1 MPRVVLV
8 VDDDPLVLELTS
20 SMLAELGC
28 DVIAVTSATEA
39 LENLASNRR
48 VEILIT
54 DINMPD
60 IGGYELAEKARR
72 VKKDLQVILV
82 SGRDTNGHG
91 LPLIRKPFLTADLK
105 QVMKQ
110 TTGLC

>member
-1 MPRVVLV
+1 M
-8 VDDDPLVLELTS
+8 LE
-20 SMLAELGC
+20 ELGC
-28 DVIAVTSATEA
+28 DVIAVSSASEA
-39 LENLASNRR
+39 LENLASNQR

-72 VKKDLQVILV
+72 MKKDLQVILV
-82 SGRDTNGHG
+82 SGRDTNSYDF
-91 LPLIRKPFLTADLK
+91 PLVRKPFLQQDLM
-105 QVMKQ
+105 QVMKR